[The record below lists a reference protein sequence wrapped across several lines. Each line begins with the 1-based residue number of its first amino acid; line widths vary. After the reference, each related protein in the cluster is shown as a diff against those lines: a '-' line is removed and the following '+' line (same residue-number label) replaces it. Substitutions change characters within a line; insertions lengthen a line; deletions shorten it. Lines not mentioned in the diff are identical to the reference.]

1 MTREEFIGKLR
12 SIYVGEENA
21 IDEIISEYDIQKR
34 TIQYLSECINER
46 DGLIIAYREVI
57 DRLNNIINE
66 AIKYNKELA
75 KIYDLGSVER
85 SNADTNLIILQE
97 EEHMQ
102 IMKEIAKLKVE
113 NND

>member
-1 MTREEFIGKLR
+1 MNKPTCEQLIEQLGDKLDITIC
-12 SIYVGEENA
+12 SDVVYGLGYEYQQLELEN
-21 IDEIISEYDIQKR
+21 QQLK
-34 TIQYLSECINER
+34 NEV
-46 DGLIIAYREVI
+46 EK
-57 DRLNNIINE
+57 LNNIRNE

-75 KIYDLGSVER
+75 KIYDLGSTER

>member
-1 MTREEFIGKLR
+1 MEIEIGAFMTNNEGKMNKPTCEQLIEQLGDKQDITIC
-12 SIYVGEENA
+12 SDVVYGLA
-21 IDEIISEYDIQKR
+21 FEYQQLKNEVDKLNDIR
-34 TIQYLSECINER
+34 
-46 DGLIIAYREVI
+46 
-57 DRLNNIINE
+57 NE

-85 SNADTNLIILQE
+85 SNADTNLIILRE